1 MLPQARSLLWLR
13 KQGFV
18 CESVEKIKRFPNKLK
33 RACPVCHQQPM
44 ITSRADL
51 FGFADILA
59 VHPLLKEV
67 WLLQVTDRAHAANR
81 IAKMTVDP
89 KVAPNVKAAQAS
101 GIRTAVHSW
110 ALQGDRGTRKRWTL
124 KIQEVGETSK

>member
-18 CESVEKIKRFPNKLK
+18 AATVEQWKRFPDFKK
-33 RACPVCHQQPM
+33 RPCPVCKGKPM
-44 ITSRADL
+44 ISTRADL

-59 VHPLLKEV
+59 MHPLLQEIH
-67 WLLQVTDRAHAANR
+67 LIQVTDRAHAANR

-110 ALQGDRGTRKRWTL
+110 ALQGERGERKCWTL
-124 KIQEVGETSK
+124 KIQELT